1 MQKYI
6 TILFLLILVAAACSE
21 KKPENILSPDVME
34 AVLTDMHLAEGF
46 LNTRPS
52 AIDSLK
58 QLGVGY
64 REQIYKKHQTNQEQ
78 FKASFDYYNLHTEE
92 LDSIYANV
100 ITNLSKLEV
109 EFRK

>member
-6 TILFLLILVAAACSE
+6 TILFLLLLVAVACSE
-21 KKPENILSPDVME
+21 KRPENILLPNIME
-34 AVLTDMHLAEGF
+34 AVLTDMHVAEGF

-64 REQIYKKHQTNQEQ
+64 REEIYKKHQTNQEQ
-78 FKASFDYYNLHTEE
+78 FTASFDYYNLHPEE
-92 LDSIYANV
+92 LDSIYADV
-100 ITNLSKLEV
+100 ITNLSKMEV